1 MAAAS
6 TKTIISTN
14 DAKGIARV
22 FASLLTSEDG
32 KSINE
37 IGRDILQGNTISS
50 KNMAAIDTDNNRYQ
64 ILAPTTNDKKKTMFD
79 AFLKQITDPKL
90 IPQIKKKIEPFVK
103 YKQGERFH
111 YFKGGI
117 ETIGLGVLV
126 ELKNTL
132 NEVNNKT

>member
-6 TKTIISTN
+6 SKTTISTN

-37 IGRDILQGNTISS
+37 IGRDILQGNTISN
-50 KNMAAIDTDNNRYQ
+50 KNMAAIETDRNRYQ
-64 ILAPTTNDKKKTMFD
+64 ILVPTNAKNKTMFD

-90 IPQIKKKIEPFVK
+90 IPKIKKKIKPFVK
-103 YKQGERFH
+103 YKQGDRYH

-117 ETIGLGVLV
+117 EGIGLGVLV
-126 ELKNTL
+126 ELK
-132 NEVNNKT
+132 